1 MLKLDVP
8 VIFTAMGKEIDIRKA
23 ARQLL
28 EIDEFFAGDFTL
40 RYQQEPT
47 EPTGDLK
54 EVAIQAAECTRCE
67 PGQSRSK
74 IVPGE
79 GNPNTRLVFV
89 GEAPGA
95 DEDVQGRPFVGRSG
109 KLLEKII
116 NAMGFMRQDIYIC
129 NILKCR
135 PPKNRPPKR
144 EEIEMCLP
152 FLQQQLE
159 IIRPEI
165 IVALGA
171 SAAHTLLK
179 NQKPIGELRG
189 RFHDYY
195 TSEGAE
201 PIKLMPTYHPA
212 YLLRNYSVDNRRR
225 VWDDMQKV
233 VTELGIELPKPQK

>member
-1 MLKLDVP
+1 M
-8 VIFTAMGKEIDIRKA
+8 ENQIDIKKA

-40 RYQQEPT
+40 RYQQPPR

-54 EVAIQAAECTRCE
+54 EIAIEAAKCTRCE
-67 PGQSRSK
+67 PGQSRAK

-95 DEDVQGRPFVGRSG
+95 DEDAQGRPFVGRSG

-152 FLQQQLE
+152 FLQRQLE
-159 IIRPEI
+159 IIQPEI

-179 NQKPIGELRG
+179 TKKPIGELRG

-195 TSEGAE
+195 TSEDAK

-212 YLLRNYSVDNRRR
+212 YLLRNYNVDNRRR
-225 VWDDMQKV
+225 VWQDMQKV
-233 VTELGIELPKPQK
+233 VAELGIELPKPTK